1 MTVLATAK
9 HLRPDGFGQFGTL
22 VNYTAL
28 VTVLIDLGFNTLYVR
43 EGARHPGE
51 LGRYLS
57 NLLSARLLLAPL
69 ALGVLALA
77 LIRPGLESLLI
88 PGFVLMLLAS
98 YSGLLRGTFYA
109 QQKVTYEA
117 ISIVIESVVLLSL
130 TLVGILGNRGVAWFL
145 WSYAASYAVACGFIA
160 WVLISRRMV
169 RITWQFE
176 FDLVRRFFWQGLPFA
191 MTFLITTIYF
201 KIDVPILQFFRSYTE
216 VGWYTLAYKPFE
228 ALLFIPITML
238 NVIFPVLSI
247 YHRENQ
253 QRLKIG
259 IDRFYKALLLIGWP
273 VSVGTFM
280 LAPGLTRLLLPYPEA
295 EPALAILSVG
305 IVAMF
310 VNNAFIGALN
320 SIDRQV
326 AFTWAAAASMVVNVA
341 LNLALIPRFGYLG
354 SSVAT
359 VITEFFLIAA
369 GWYLTARY
377 LHRVPL
383 LGLSWKILLS
393 GAVMGVAL
401 IPFRH
406 SDGVSVGVAIVA
418 GGVVYAVMT
427 ILLRI
432 IRPEEIEM
440 VRDAVGRRP
449 R

>member
-1 MTVLATAK
+1 MLATAR
-9 HLRPDGFGQFGTL
+9 HLHPDGFGQFGTL

-51 LGRYLS
+51 LSRYLS
-57 NLLSARLLLAPL
+57 NLLSARLFLAAP

-77 LIRPGLESLLI
+77 LYRPGLENLLL
-88 PGFVLMLLAS
+88 PGFALMLLAS

-117 ISIVIESVVLLSL
+117 VSIVLESLVLLGL
-130 TLVGILGNRGVAWFL
+130 TLAGIVSNRGVAWFL
-145 WSYAASYAVACGFIA
+145 WSYAASYGVACAFIA
-160 WVLISRRMV
+160 WILVSRRMV
-169 RITWQFE
+169 RIRWLFE
-176 FDLVRRFFWQGLPFA
+176 FEVVRRFFWKGLPFA

-238 NVIFPVLSI
+238 NVIFPVLAI
-247 YHRENQ
+247 YHRDNRE
-253 QRLKIG
+253 RLKLG

-295 EPALAILSVG
+295 EPALAILAVG

-310 VNNAFIGALN
+310 ANNAFIGALN

-326 AFTWAAAASMVVNVA
+326 AFTWAAAASMVVNVT
-341 LNLALIPRFGYLG
+341 LNLALIPPFGYLG
-354 SSVAT
+354 ASVAT
-359 VITEFFLIAA
+359 VITEFFLVAA
-369 GWYLTARY
+369 GWYLTRRY
-377 LHRVPL
+377 FHEVPL
-383 LGLSWKILLS
+383 AGLSWRILLA
-393 GAVMGVAL
+393 GAAMGLGLVPFHHAGGLLLGVAVVIGTAIYGAASL
-401 IPFRH
+401 VLRT
-406 SDGVSVGVAIVA
+406 VG
-418 GGVVYAVMT
+418 
-427 ILLRI
+427 
-432 IRPEEIEM
+432 PDEIGL
-440 VRDAVGRRP
+440 VREAMSRRP
-449 R
+449 A